1 MLNGQEVLFPSGT
14 FNYVL
19 PDVVYLGYAVDLT
32 EALHLR
38 CVGVLEE
45 ALEAVRASNI
55 FRNESG
61 PLLDMRLVVYD
72 SHGEN
77 STLLAGIVS
86 KFAALAHGLGI
97 IGGLFSGAR
106 ALALQ
111 SMVARVSAMA
121 RDAAGETASM
131 LPAAAALSV
140 GLLSPSATATA
151 LGEPPLAT
159 PFFQRV
165 VRPDSAQSVHLAD
178 LTHRLG
184 WHRMT
189 GPCRSQHAPWT
200 RALPCVTWHAY
211 SCLRCRRYVWAWTE
225 RGFYKRRR

>member
-1 MLNGQEVLFPSGT
+1 MLNGREVLFPSGA

-32 EALHLR
+32 DPLHLR

-45 ALEAVRASNI
+45 AFEAVRASNI
-55 FRNESG
+55 LRNESG

-72 SHGEN
+72 SQRGN
-77 STLLAGIVS
+77 STVLAGIIS
-86 KFAALAHGLGI
+86 KFAVLPHSLGI
-97 IGGLFSGAR
+97 IGGLLSGER
-106 ALALQ
+106 AEALQ
-111 SMVARVSAMA
+111 SMVARVSAMT

-151 LGEPPLAT
+151 LREPPLAT

-165 VRPDSAQSVHLAD
+165 VRPDSVQGVHLAD
-178 LTHRLG
+178 LTQRLG

-189 GPCRSQHAPWT
+189 GPCRSQHAPWA

-211 SCLRCRRYVWAWTE
+211 SYLRCRRCIWAWTE